1 MNAIPAR
8 SAEKSPGGAQP
19 PSLAIIITCF
29 NYERYVTQ
37 AIRSVT
43 SQSRDDCQLIVIDD
57 GSTDMSWEVIR
68 AEGVEAYRVENGG
81 ARAACL
87 HGIAKTQAPFL
98 LFLDADD
105 EVAPG
110 ALDTIVAHLD
120 SGVAKLQ
127 FPLVRIDE
135 LGVPITGQPVP
146 KLDSF
151 RDRHLTES
159 VLCTGVYTSPP
170 TSGNVFRRDVCEL
183 LVEVDYEPWIDGV
196 MLFAAPFYGDV
207 VSLSEPLG
215 RYRIHGRNDSGLGRA
230 VDPQVL
236 RRELKRFVDRMRHLR
251 QILQRFEVAQD
262 LVPTE
267 EAYFYL
273 ERSFYLA
280 VAEGHD
286 VSVSTAF
293 RLLKKLWAGDNPLR
307 TKCALGGFLMLTA
320 LLPNRRAQ
328 RSLSYRLDVGDRSMI
343 GFLRAIL

>member
-1 MNAIPAR
+1 MNAHSAR
-8 SAEKSPGGAQP
+8 SAANGSSDIKP

-29 NYERYVTQ
+29 NYERFVSQ

-43 SQSRDDCQLIVIDD
+43 SQLRDDCQLIVIDD
-57 GSTDMSWEVIR
+57 GSTDASWEAIR

-87 HGIAKTQAPFL
+87 HGIATTRAPFL

-105 EVAPG
+105 ELAPG
-110 ALDTIVAHLD
+110 ALDTIVSHLD

-135 LGVPITGQPVP
+135 HGAPITGHPVP
-146 KLDSF
+146 KLESF
-151 RDRHLTES
+151 RDRRLTES
-159 VLCTGVYTSPP
+159 VLRTGVYTSPP

-183 LVEVDYEPWIDGV
+183 LAEVDYEPWIDGV

-215 RYRIHGRNDSGLGRA
+215 RYRIHGCNDSGLGRA

-262 LVPTE
+262 LVRTE

-280 VAEGHD
+280 VAEGRD
-286 VSVSTAF
+286 VSISTTF
-293 RLLKKLWAGDNPLR
+293 RLLKKLWGGENQLR
-307 TKCALGGFLMLTA
+307 TKCTLGGFLMLTA

-328 RSLSYRLDVGDRSMI
+328 RSLSYRLDVGIVR
-343 GFLRAIL
+343 